1 MCSLERTRPRNTPDR
16 LSRFWICSVAHQFL
30 SVSRRGARKT
40 LIAAWAAAVVFAG
53 SPAPAQE
60 PSPDSAAQAA
70 REKAVD
76 ALKRNDAT
84 ALFAA
89 MDEFREL
96 AESGVKVPAGLYFA
110 EADSAR
116 SRGDP
121 VRAERAFNDYFEVA
135 APEGAA
141 FAEAMRSYNEF
152 RQGIPE
158 STWAILQDMT
168 PIPGG
173 VLRSSTGRTEAT
185 IAPFTIARQP
195 VTRQQFQEFLDATG
209 REMRPQETADCD
221 LDADNPSAGDGAST
235 ANLLVCVSWTDASA
249 YVAWL
254 GSTSGVAFR
263 LPRAAEWE
271 YAVTPL
277 DLPPILLSRLSEWAA
292 DCAVPAAVQLP
303 ADQTCRERVL
313 MQSPLQDAAPDLQ
326 YARRLGRGE
335 EFRSRLVGFRLAL
348 GQ

>member
-1 MCSLERTRPRNTPDR
+1 ML
-16 LSRFWICSVAHQFL
+16 
-30 SVSRRGARKT
+30 
-40 LIAAWAAAVVFAG
+40 AG
-53 SPAPAQE
+53 SPSPAQE
-60 PSPDSAAQAA
+60 PFPDSAAAQATEAAEAAQAA
-70 REKAVD
+70 RDKAVE

-96 AESGVKVPAGLYFA
+96 AESGTQVPAGLYFA
-110 EADSAR
+110 EADASR

-121 VRAERAFNDYFEVA
+121 VRAERAFNDYFTVA

-141 FAEAMRSYNEF
+141 FAEAMRSYTEF
-152 RQGIPE
+152 RQSIPE
-158 STWAILQDMT
+158 STWAILQDMI

-173 VLRSSTGRTEAT
+173 ALRSSTGRTAATT

-195 VTRQQFQEFLDATG
+195 VTRQQFKDFLDATG
-209 REMRPQETADCD
+209 RETPALDDDDCGPGTD
-221 LDADNPSAGDGAST
+221 DPPAGDGPSA
-235 ANLLVCVSWTDASA
+235 AHLMACVSWSDASA

-263 LPRAAEWE
+263 MPRAAEWE

-277 DLPPILLSRLSEWAA
+277 DLPPILLSRLSEWVA
-292 DCAVPAAVQLP
+292 DCAMPAAVQLP
-303 ADQTCRERVL
+303 VDQTCSERVL
-313 MQSPLQDAAPDLQ
+313 MQSPMQDDAMEPQ
-326 YARRLGRGE
+326 VSRKVGRSE

>member
-1 MCSLERTRPRNTPDR
+1 VE
-16 LSRFWICSVAHQFL
+16 
-30 SVSRRGARKT
+30 
-40 LIAAWAAAVVFAG
+40 
-53 SPAPAQE
+53 
-60 PSPDSAAQAA
+60 
-70 REKAVD
+70 

-96 AESGVKVPAGLYFA
+96 AESGATVPAGLYFA

-121 VRAERAFNDYFEVA
+121 VRAERAFNDYFTVA

-152 RQGIPE
+152 RQSIAE
-158 STWAILQDMT
+158 STWAILKDMT
-168 PIPGG
+168 PIPAGA
-173 VLRSSTGRTEAT
+173 LRSSTERTAAT

-195 VTRQQFQEFLDATG
+195 VTRQQFKDFLDATG
-209 REMRPQETADCD
+209 RETLAQNDSDCA
-221 LDADNPSAGDGAST
+221 LDADDPPAGGGPST
-235 ANLLVCVSWTDASA
+235 AHLMACVSWSDASA

-254 GSTSGVAFR
+254 SSTSGVAFR

-277 DLPPILLSRLSEWAA
+277 DLPPILLGGLSEWVA
-292 DCAVPAAVQLP
+292 DCAMPAAVQLP
-303 ADQTCRERVL
+303 VGQTCSERVV
-313 MQSPLQDAAPDLQ
+313 MQNPMQDAAPDPQ
-326 YARRLGRGE
+326 VSRRIGRGE